1 MATATSR
8 RGSNG
13 PNYSKSNY
21 QNNSNLTNN
30 QGEQPPSGRAQRRG
44 QTTSPTTRRTA
55 LSARANPSL
64 YPRPGRIGPLLVI
77 RLVFLEAAVALVA
90 APLLTKHAFWVVL
103 TIPLAA
109 LCVVGALVGSHGRW
123 IGQLSAV
130 RGEFRERRSQRT
142 DASGGEAAL
151 APLRETFP
159 ALRTTSVSSRT
170 GDPVGMIGDGTFLTA
185 VIRVSTRHEP
195 LRAPRSSHPLPLGV
209 VAGVLSDDRLA
220 VSCVQVVTHTQPAPA
235 PHLQPHALA
244 VRSYQGIMSD
254 VPAQRTTWVAIRL
267 EPEEAAG
274 AIEARGGGAVG
285 IQRTLLTAVQRVAS
299 DLEGA
304 GFEATPLSEPDLI
317 TAIGTACAVNP
328 QIGITPR
335 AAGATHRTEETKR
348 TWRCDDRWHT
358 SYWLDKLPKLTVDGT
373 PQLVAELTSVPTLAT
388 SFAVTAS
395 RGTGG
400 SVGFSAHVRV
410 AARSENQLTE
420 AAKALEQRAAKAGA
434 HLTRLDGEQLP
445 GLVATIPL
453 GGEA

>member
-8 RGSNG
+8 RGSSG
-13 PNYSKSNY
+13 PNYSNGNFPNDSNFA
-21 QNNSNLTNN
+21 NNPP
-30 QGEQPPSGRAQRRG
+30 EQAPSGRRTPAA
-44 QTTSPTTRRTA
+44 RRTA
-55 LSARANPSL
+55 PTARAHPSV

-77 RLVFLEAAVALVA
+77 RLVFLEAAVALITV
-90 APLLTKHAFWVVL
+90 PLLTKHAFWVVL

-109 LCVVGALVGSHGRW
+109 LCVVGTLVGSHGRW

-130 RGEFRERRSQRT
+130 RSEFRERRAQHI

-159 ALRTTSVSSRT
+159 ALRTTSVSSRN
-170 GDPVGMIGDGTFLTA
+170 GEPVGMIGDGTFLTA
-185 VIRVSTRHEP
+185 VVRVSTRDEP
-195 LRAPRSSHPLPLGV
+195 LRAARSAHPLPLGAI
-209 VAGVLSDDRLA
+209 AGVLSDDRLS
-220 VSCVQVVTHTQPAPA
+220 VSCLQVVVHTQPAPA
-235 PHLQPHALA
+235 THVQPHALA
-244 VRSYQGIMSD
+244 VRAYQGVMGD
-254 VPAQRTTWVAIRL
+254 VPAQRTTWVAVRL
-267 EPEEAAG
+267 DPQEAAG

-304 GFEATPLSEPDLI
+304 GFEATPLSEPELI

-348 TWRCDDRWHT
+348 GWRCDDRWHT
-358 SYWLDKLPKLTVDGT
+358 SYWLDKLPKLTADGT
-373 PQLVAELTSVPTLAT
+373 PHLVAALTSVPTLAT

-395 RGTGG
+395 RGSGG
-400 SVGFSAHVRV
+400 SIGFSAHVRV
-410 AARSENQLTE
+410 AARSENQLAE

-453 GGEA
+453 GAEA

>member
-8 RGSNG
+8 RGSGSPDYSNA
-13 PNYSKSNY
+13 NYS
-21 QNNSNLTNN
+21 NNPNFPNN
-30 QGEQPPSGRAQRRG
+30 PTEQTPLGRRASGRQESTTATARR
-44 QTTSPTTRRTA
+44 
-55 LSARANPSL
+55 SATPAAHPSV

-77 RLVFLEAAVALVA
+77 RLIFLEAAAALVA
-90 APLLTKHAFWVVL
+90 VPLLTKHAFWVAL
-103 TIPLAA
+103 TVPLAA

-195 LRAPRSSHPLPLGV
+195 LRAPRSTHPLPLGV
-209 VAGVLSDDRLA
+209 IAGVLSDERLS
-220 VSCVQVVTHTQPAPA
+220 VSCLQIVTHTQPAPA
-235 PHLQPHALA
+235 THLQLHALA

-254 VPAQRTTWVAIRL
+254 VPAQRTTWVAVRL
-267 EPEEAAG
+267 DPEEAAVT
-274 AIEARGGGAVG
+274 IEARGGGAVG

-304 GFEATPLSEPDLI
+304 GFEATALSEPDLI
-317 TAIGTACAVNP
+317 TALGTACAVNP

-358 SYWLDKLPKLTVDGT
+358 SYWLDKLPKLSADST
-373 PQLVAELTSVPTLAT
+373 PDLVAALTSVPTLAT

-400 SVGFSAHVRV
+400 SIGFSAHVRV
-410 AARSENQLTE
+410 AARSENQLAE

-445 GLVATIPL
+445 GLVATNPL